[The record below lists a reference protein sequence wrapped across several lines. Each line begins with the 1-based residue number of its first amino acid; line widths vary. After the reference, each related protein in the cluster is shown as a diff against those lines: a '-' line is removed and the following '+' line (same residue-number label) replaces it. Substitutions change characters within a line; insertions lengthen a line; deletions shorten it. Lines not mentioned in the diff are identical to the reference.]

1 MKKKKGIKSYYG
13 MGKKHKKGIPSYQK
27 SSKKKPPYKYSV
39 NHDKKMVYI
48 EDTETGKIYS
58 ESYAKYPDLTQGA
71 RDTIMDNIRHNKLES
86 LRKKNIKSYAGGG
99 GAKKFS
105 ALEQS
110 VSAPRKIKPEGA
122 PEEEL
127 IYANKEE
134 IRMLKEAGGSGT
146 PTPYGV
152 RSFRGQGA
160 ESTGSQLDEEQTGW
174 SDDGQTYTYNQ
185 SEQEV
190 VNKAI
195 EDSQRSGDD
204 GGQQQQPVN
213 TSETRPYEGD
223 GITLKGLHKA
233 ISEGKLQDYLDGFA
247 SRTSTSTNSTGG
259 THTITYEALDHG
271 IEPDMTLENMHTDAE
286 GNIIG
291 WTDSE
296 GQVQFENPDEWYVDS
311 EGNWFYVGTGAVG
324 GAGGEGKTTIIGP
337 DGELKTI
344 GARTYAD
351 LLGFDQDVL
360 DQAIQDRA
368 NVMTEMKG
376 RQEYY
381 GGKYLDAQGR
391 APGDEGFDSTTA
403 TFKGGKEQEMYEKA
417 DKYEEDYGR
426 LMSEAEREGQRFQR
440 LAEDTLEDQSRLARD
455 ADFYEGLQRDATQ
468 IQKDVGSYRSRIAE
482 MADQD
487 TPRGQ
492 QSAMYAMRSEQI
504 DKDADIQ
511 GQQLRQ
517 MLAERGISPNSPLA
531 LKMANQ
537 INSSKANQKREARRS
552 ALFDAMQMQSAQNQE
567 RSALYGQ
574 AANLSQGELS
584 AVQQRAGIRGQRLA
598 GLGQLTSQYA
608 GLGQQAVDQ
617 RMRMAGMQGAMSSE
631 MFSRGTYFGGQAQQ
645 LSNTRLAEAMDRQAG
660 QEYKQLTGMSM
671 DLSKYG
677 MDKQAEIAEKIAAMQ
692 SAASGPGSRS
702 SMLGSLIGG
711 AAGYFMSGGNPYMA
725 GLGANVGSNLN
736 I

>member
-204 GGQQQQPVN
+204 GGQQQPVN

-271 IEPDMTLENMHTDAE
+271 IEPDMTLENMYTDAE